1 MRLSNVP
8 THARTSLSV
17 PSAIPIPIPIP
28 IPIRYPDTLS
38 LHHQSHS
45 PSPRCS
51 TGIWLPRRAPSKSPF
66 PPPPSPSPLLYSA
79 RMLSLGL
86 FFSSTVFFACC
97 DYRYTGKPGGSDTY
111 PLLWC
116 GYPCRAAAAAA
127 ARYCRVLPLRSICHS
142 GWLVVRSAPVR

>member
-28 IPIRYPDTLS
+28 IPIRYPNTLS

-66 PPPPSPSPLLYSA
+66 PPPPSPRPLLYSA

-97 DYRYTGKPGGSDTY
+97 DYIGIRASLADRIHTLCCGVGILAVPPPPPDIVEYFLCDPFAILGG
-111 PLLWC
+111 
-116 GYPCRAAAAAA
+116 
-127 ARYCRVLPLRSICHS
+127 
-142 GWLVVRSAPVR
+142 LVVRSAPVR